1 MTLTGDE
8 LAARLREQIQAGR
21 LGPGDKLAS
30 VRTLADQ
37 HGVGRGIA
45 QQAMNKLIAEG
56 LVFSRQG
63 AGFYVRDEEKRL
75 VRRAPEGFKLS
86 MDLDGQARSVL
97 RIDEVP
103 APPGVAENFRI
114 SQGEPVVLRRTAVS
128 VGDRT
133 VQVED
138 AYFPVELVRGTAVV
152 YHDPGEGGIYA
163 RLAER
168 GAEVTSF
175 VERVKGRAPSPE
187 EAERLDL
194 RAGTGMVLEV
204 VRLAIATSRVVEV
217 AMVVLDAS
225 AVEVVYDLKA

>member
-8 LAARLREQIQAGR
+8 LAERFRREIR
-21 LGPGDKLAS
+21 LGKVLAGEKLPS
-30 VRTLADQ
+30 VRTLAEQ
-37 HGVGRGIA
+37 HNVGRGIA

-56 LVFSRQG
+56 LVVSRRG

-86 MDLDGQARSVL
+86 MGVDGQPQSVL

-103 APPGVAENFRI
+103 APGGVADNFRI
-114 SQGEPVVLRRTAVS
+114 GHGDPVVLRRTAVS

-133 VQVED
+133 VQFED
-138 AYFPVELVRGTAVV
+138 AYFPVDLVRGTAVA
-152 YHDPGEGGIYA
+152 YHDPGEGGVYA
-163 RLAER
+163 RLAEK

-187 EAERLDL
+187 EADL
-194 RAGTGMVLEV
+194 LGMRVTSGMVLEV
-204 VRLAIATSRVVEV
+204 VRLAIATDRVVEV